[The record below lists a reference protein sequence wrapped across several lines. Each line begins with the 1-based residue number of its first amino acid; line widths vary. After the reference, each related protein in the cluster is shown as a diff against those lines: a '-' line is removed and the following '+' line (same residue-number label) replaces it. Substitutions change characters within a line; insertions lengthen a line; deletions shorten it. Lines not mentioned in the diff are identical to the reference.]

1 MVKLRLKRMGTI
13 KKPFYRIVAVDSH
26 KKRDGKY
33 LESLGYYDPKTDPL
47 TLKVDFEKSIKWL
60 KVGAQPSDTV
70 RSLFRRAGLMEKW
83 HKMRMGIKDID
94 SEKAT
99 KKKVRK
105 KAEPKEKEEVEIK
118 PENHEEKP
126 AEETQPEEKK
136 VKVQV
141 EPKKNKK
148 ELKTESE
155 KKTD

>member
-83 HKMRMGIKDID
+83 HKIRMGIKEID
-94 SEKAT
+94 SEKAK

-105 KAEPKEKEEVEIK
+105 KVEPKEEVEIK
-118 PENHEEKP
+118 PKKHKEKP
-126 AEETQPEEKK
+126 AKETQPEENK

-141 EPKKNKK
+141 EPKKDTK

>member
-13 KKPFYRIVAVDSH
+13 NKPFYRIVAVDSH

-83 HKMRMGIKDID
+83 HNIRMGIQDTD
-94 SEKAT
+94 SEKAK
-99 KKKVRK
+99 KKKVSK
-105 KAEPKEKEEVEIK
+105 KAKPEEEVELK
-118 PENHEEKP
+118 PETQEEKP
-126 AEETQPEEKK
+126 AKETQPKENKVEE
-136 VKVQV
+136 QV
-141 EPKKNKK
+141 EPKKNTKG
-148 ELKTESE
+148 LKTESE

>member
-47 TLKVDFEKSIKWL
+47 TLKVDFEKSLKWL

-94 SEKAT
+94 SEKVK

-105 KAEPKEKEEVEIK
+105 KAEPKEKVEIK